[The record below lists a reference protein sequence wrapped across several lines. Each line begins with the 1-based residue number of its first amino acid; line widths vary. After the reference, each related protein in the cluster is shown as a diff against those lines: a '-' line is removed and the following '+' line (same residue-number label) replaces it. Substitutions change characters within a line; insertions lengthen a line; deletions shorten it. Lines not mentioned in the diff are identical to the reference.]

1 MSTFLHTLRNLR
13 RTPAFTAIALL
24 SIAISIGATAV
35 VFTAVKS
42 VLIEPLPYAAAGEL
56 VQIRA
61 DDSRYGP
68 SHADWVSWSDM
79 QDVAKATRAFASL
92 GTYRYALF
100 NLSGDGNAPPEALYG
115 VAVSASMFPTLGVTP
130 MLGRNILPEEDQP
143 GRDREM
149 ILSYGLW
156 TRRFN
161 SDRNIV
167 GRSVEING
175 HPCTIIGVMPRG
187 FDFPMRLATTV
198 RTPSQHMDFWT
209 PTGVDPAK
217 TNRLGP
223 GYGAVARLRK
233 GIAPA
238 QAEQDLKA
246 IGDSLARQYP
256 RTNADRSLHLSLLR
270 DKTLGFARTGLLLTM
285 GAALMFML
293 IGCANIANLLLAR
306 SLARHREIAI
316 RLALGAG
323 RMRIVRQLITESC
336 VLAVAGGIGAYA
348 LTVFAWTLL
357 PAVAPMTIPRLA
369 AARADWTVFAFTLAV
384 SVLNGIL
391 FGVAPALRAARRDP
405 ARALHESGSRGYVG
419 GSRNHLR
426 SALVV
431 AEVAVAVM
439 LVVIGGLLT
448 GCFIRLLKSDT
459 GFQADRVL
467 ASIIIAS
474 GDQYKNRE
482 AQGVLFHKIVD
493 SVRAIPGVEQAGT
506 VDALPFSGENN
517 GGIVGKGDTNSEQV
531 AEVDRVS
538 ADYLQAMGVRLLD
551 GRFFR
556 DDDMASARDT
566 AIVSAVLA
574 SRLWP
579 GESAVG
585 KRICVYCSNDQA
597 KQWKQ
602 VVGVVSAVRHASL
615 DQPIGSEL
623 YYASGA
629 LQNAQF
635 LAVRTTRP
643 TAELA
648 KSIRS
653 AVASIDPKQPVFLSA
668 SMSTLIGDSVAD
680 RRFIMTLL
688 AITGILA
695 LLLSAAGI
703 YGVVSYATSL
713 RTQEIGVRLALG
725 ATPGN
730 VHAMVFR
737 QGMMMAGIGVAL
749 GLTAALMLTRALRT
763 IIPGLTSTDPILV
776 AIAAGVVTA
785 TAAVA
790 CLIPA
795 ARATRV
801 DPMIALRQ
809 D

>member
-1 MSTFLHTLRNLR
+1 MSTLLYALRTFR
-13 RTPAFTAIALL
+13 RTPGFTAIALL
-24 SIAISIGATAV
+24 SIAVSIGATAV

-42 VLIEPLPYAAAGEL
+42 VLIEPLPYANPAEL
-56 VQIRA
+56 VQLRTDYA
-61 DDSRYGP
+61 GFAP
-68 SHADWVSWSDM
+68 SHAGWVSWLDM
-79 QDVAKATRAFASL
+79 QDVARANRTFASL

-115 VAVSASMFPTLGVTP
+115 LAVSANMFPTLGVTP
-130 MLGRNILPEEDQP
+130 MLGRNILPEEDLP

-149 ILSYGLW
+149 ILSFGLW

-161 SDRNIV
+161 SDRNII

-187 FDFPMRLATTV
+187 FDFPMRQATTV
-198 RTPSQHMDFWT
+198 RTPSQHMDFWA
-209 PTGVDPAK
+209 PAGVDAAK
-217 TNRLGP
+217 MGRFGP

-233 GIAPA
+233 GVSLD
-238 QAEQDLKA
+238 QAEQDLAA
-246 IGDSLARQYP
+246 IGASLARQFP
-256 RTNADRSLHLSLLR
+256 RTNADRSMHASSLR
-270 DKTLGFARTGLLLTM
+270 DQTFGFARTGLLLIM

-293 IGCANIANLLLAR
+293 IGCANVANLLLAR
-306 SLARHREIAI
+306 ALSRHREMAVK
-316 RLALGAG
+316 LALGAG

-336 VLAVAGGIGAYA
+336 VLAVAGGLGGYA
-348 LTVFAWTLL
+348 LTVVAWTLL
-357 PAVAPMTIPRLA
+357 PSVAPMTIPRLA
-369 AARADWTVFAFTLAV
+369 AARADWTVFAFTLVV

-391 FGVAPALRAARRDP
+391 FGIAPALRTARRDP
-405 ARALHESGSRGYVG
+405 ATALRESGSRGYVG

-448 GCFIRLLKSDT
+448 GSFVRLLKSDT

-474 GDQYKNRE
+474 GDQYKTRE
-482 AQGVLFHKIVD
+482 SQGVLFQKILD
-493 SVRAIPGVEQAGT
+493 SVRVLPGVELAGT

-517 GGIVGKGDTNSEQV
+517 GATVGKEDSSSQQV

-538 ADYLQAMGVRLLD
+538 ADYLQTMGVRLLD

-556 DDDMASARDT
+556 EDDMDLTRDT
-566 AIVSAVLA
+566 AIVNTVLA
-574 SRLWP
+574 NRLWP
-579 GESAVG
+579 GESALG
-585 KRICVYCSNDQA
+585 KRICVYCTNEF
-597 KQWKQ
+597 KQWMQ
-602 VVGVVSAVRHASL
+602 VIGVVGTVRHASL
-615 DQPIGSEL
+615 DQPIGAEV

-629 LQNAQF
+629 LQRAQF
-635 LAVRTTRP
+635 LVVRTTRP
-643 TAELA
+643 TAGL
-648 KSIRS
+648 SRSVRS

-713 RTQEIGVRLALG
+713 RTQEIGVRMALG
-725 ATPGN
+725 ATPRN
-730 VHAMVFR
+730 VHAMIFR
-737 QGMMMAGIGVAL
+737 QGMLTAGIGVAI
-749 GLTAALMLTRALRT
+749 GLTAALMLTRALRS
-763 IIPGLTSTDPILV
+763 ILQGLTSTDPILITIAV
-776 AIAAGVVTA
+776 ATVTI
-785 TAAVA
+785 TAAIA

-795 ARATRV
+795 SRATKV
-801 DPMIALRQ
+801 DPMTALRQ